1 MAIGQRLDQLEQ
13 RIQGTAL
20 WSLMQASVL
29 VVTVGLLPF
38 GIGCTNENSPS
49 ASEPSAKESA
59 EDEAL
64 LQFQRG
70 IAERAMALPP
80 EEWND
85 RLKEAIVQAG
95 WDLDEFTESIRQR
108 QARQADS
115 NAPADEGS
123 RDEEEALREFQRGVV
138 ERAMALP
145 PEEWN
150 DRLKEAIAQAGWDL
164 DEFTESIRQRQ
175 ARQARQ
181 ADSEG

>member
-1 MAIGQRLDQLEQ
+1 MAIGQQLDQLEQ

-29 VVTVGLLPF
+29 VVTGGLLPL

-49 ASEPSAKESA
+49 ASKPSAKESA

-70 IAERAMALPP
+70 IA
-80 EEWND
+80 
-85 RLKEAIVQAG
+85 
-95 WDLDEFTESIRQR
+95 
-108 QARQADS
+108 
-115 NAPADEGS
+115 
-123 RDEEEALREFQRGVV
+123 